1 MKFFL
6 LVGLLICLAIGIYFW
21 FKLSKKLVLIRSELN
36 RLQSN
41 KQGVK
46 RIENKQVGNEDDTKK

>member
-21 FKLSKKLVLIRSELN
+21 FKLSKKLVLIRSELS
-36 RLQSN
+36 RLQGN

-46 RIENKQVGNEDDTKK
+46 RIEKKQVGNEEDTKK